1 VELEVPGAREDTAY
15 EPLDGDRRR
24 LMQSSELRAVP
35 LGGGRVVVVW
45 RDVTEHARADEE
57 LRLQSTVLRRAAEGV
72 CLIRASDSVIVYTNQ
87 RFAEIMGYEPG
98 ELDGRPVSD
107 INWEDEPGDAELV
120 AQRIAADIERLGE
133 ARRELRNRRKD
144 GSLIWCEAHVVAFD
158 HPDHGRVWVSVQQD
172 VTSQREARTRSSR
185 GNGHGERHGH
195 GHGLGARWER

>member
-1 VELEVPGAREDTAY
+1 
-15 EPLDGDRRR
+15 
-24 LMQSSELRAVP
+24 
-35 LGGGRVVVVW
+35 
-45 RDVTEHARADEE
+45 VTEHARADEE

-72 CLIRASDSVIVYTNQ
+72 CLIRASDSVIVYTNH